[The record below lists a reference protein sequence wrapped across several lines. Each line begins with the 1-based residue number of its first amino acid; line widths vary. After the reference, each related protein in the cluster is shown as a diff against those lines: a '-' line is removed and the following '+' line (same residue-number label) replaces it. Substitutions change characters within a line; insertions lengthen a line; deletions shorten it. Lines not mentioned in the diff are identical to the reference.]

1 MTAAHSAS
9 ISPRTIRT
17 NRRGWVRWTV
27 AAITL
32 VAVIGALVAWK
43 ASSANKEEKKS
54 DADKIF
60 EFAKND
66 IAVVQSQNLGL
77 VIPVSGSVRPVLQAM
92 VKSKVA
98 GEVARVYVREG
109 ERVSAGQT
117 LVSID
122 TADLK
127 ARHDAQRAMVAEAK
141 ARLDLATKNEAN
153 NRALLA
159 KNFISQ
165 NAFDSVANSVQIAEA
180 NHQSAMAQSA
190 ITQRALADAQVR
202 APFAGIV
209 SKRAVNV
216 GEKITADAP
225 VMHIVDLSKME
236 LEAPVPVSDIPSV
249 KVGQEI
255 AFTVDGFAGREFK
268 GKVERINPAAEAGSR
283 SISIFVSLPN
293 LDGALKGGMF
303 ANGTL
308 AATGRGAVNALP
320 LASLIEEGGQTF
332 VFAIKDGLIQRK
344 PVTVGAKNVERGMV
358 EIRDGIAVGTEVIA
372 VKADGLKHG
381 SKAIV
386 KTVAVVTTPTT
397 TLPANATVDAAKT
410 ATKS

>member
-9 ISPRTIRT
+9 VSSRIIRT

-54 DADKIF
+54 DADKTF

-77 VIPVSGSVRPVLQAM
+77 VIPISGSVRPVLQAM

-98 GEVARVYVREG
+98 GEVAHVYVREG
-109 ERVSAGQT
+109 ESVSAGQT

-190 ITQRALADAQVR
+190 ITS
-202 APFAGIV
+202 AP
-209 SKRAVNV
+209 
-216 GEKITADAP
+216 
-225 VMHIVDLSKME
+225 
-236 LEAPVPVSDIPSV
+236 
-249 KVGQEI
+249 
-255 AFTVDGFAGREFK
+255 
-268 GKVERINPAAEAGSR
+268 
-283 SISIFVSLPN
+283 
-293 LDGALKGGMF
+293 
-303 ANGTL
+303 
-308 AATGRGAVNALP
+308 
-320 LASLIEEGGQTF
+320 
-332 VFAIKDGLIQRK
+332 
-344 PVTVGAKNVERGMV
+344 
-358 EIRDGIAVGTEVIA
+358 
-372 VKADGLKHG
+372 
-381 SKAIV
+381 
-386 KTVAVVTTPTT
+386 
-397 TLPANATVDAAKT
+397 
-410 ATKS
+410 